1 MRSLRKHFAFFALT
15 VLVLLPSI
23 QMEKEILHI
32 KNMVC
37 PRCITSVEDILH
49 ELTFSFE
56 KVQLGEALLNETL
69 STIQVSALKDKL
81 LKHGFEL
88 LEDKKDKIVEAVK
101 TNIIQL
107 VKNPDFSHSTKLS
120 SLLSKEIDYDYSHI
134 SSLFAASQ
142 GVTIEK
148 FIIFKKIEYV
158 KVLLSY
164 NELTLSEI
172 ADKLNY
178 SSLAALSAQFKS
190 ITGVT
195 PSAYKQLTDQGRKPL
210 DNLIQ

>member
-1 MRSLRKHFAFFALT
+1 MK
-15 VLVLLPSI
+15 
-23 QMEKEILHI
+23 KEILHI

-37 PRCITSVEDILH
+37 PRCITSVEDILK

-56 KVQLGEALLNETL
+56 KVELGEVVLNGIVSTNQLSKLKENLL
-69 STIQVSALKDKL
+69 
-81 LKHGFEL
+81 HYGFEL
-88 LEDKKDKIVEAVK
+88 LIDKKDKIVEAVK

-120 SLLSKEIDYDYSHI
+120 SLLSKEIGYDYSHI
-134 SSLFAASQ
+134 SSLFTASQ

-148 FIIFKKIEYV
+148 FVILQKIEYV
-158 KVLLSY
+158 KELLSY

-190 ITGVT
+190 ITGVA